1 VSRAPDLSPITA
13 GERLFVTFDFAPDLA
28 SAETLTAV
36 SPVVCSLI
44 LGTDADAD
52 TRVIGDASIAISPGT
67 RVADCAVRQLIG
79 DMIAGAR
86 YKLLC
91 TAETS
96 GGQTPIVEVC
106 IDCNS

>member
-1 VSRAPDLSPITA
+1 VSRAPDLTPITA

-28 SAETLTAV
+28 SGETLITV
-36 SPVVCSLI
+36 DPVVCSVV
-44 LGTDADAD
+44 LGADADAD
-52 TRVIGDASIAISPGT
+52 ARIIGNASIAISPST

-96 GGQTPIVEVC
+96 GDQTLAIEVC

>member
-1 VSRAPDLSPITA
+1 MQVTIRVRRHDCFRDWLSVLKTA
-13 GERLFVTFDFAPDLA
+13 RLP
-28 SAETLTAV
+28 AV

-106 IDCNS
+106 IDCNR